1 MKQEWQRSWSKG
13 AWPAA
18 RTGTK
23 RAWSGHVAGA
33 ASRAADWHGTEW
45 QSNGSGDTWKRARAR
60 GSRGGQERR
69 QEWVAGQSHGG
80 GGPATNATCL
90 AVVPWTAPVSVRP
103 TQPLAL
109 TETAASSSA
118 AATHETQVAVM
129 PVDANSAR
137 AQPRHVVGQVYVSQ
151 TFKPG
156 KPYIITTGGQT
167 IWPGADC

>member
-1 MKQEWQRSWSKG
+1 MRPPRPLADHLRTTCRPLADHFGSSQSAPPSRFPTSMKQEWQRSWSKG

-23 RAWSGHVAGA
+23 RAWSSHVAGA

-80 GGPATNATCL
+80 GGPAIHATCL

-118 AATHETQVAVM
+118 AATLETQVAVM
-129 PVDANSAR
+129 PVDA
-137 AQPRHVVGQVYVSQ
+137 H
-151 TFKPG
+151 
-156 KPYIITTGGQT
+156 
-167 IWPGADC
+167 

>member
-33 ASRAADWHGTEW
+33 ASHAADWHGTEW

-80 GGPATNATCL
+80 GGPAINATCL

-103 TQPLAL
+103 TQPPAL
-109 TETAASSSA
+109 MAASCNTETAASSSA
-118 AATHETQVAVM
+118 AATLETQVAVM
-129 PVDANSAR
+129 PVDAN
-137 AQPRHVVGQVYVSQ
+137 
-151 TFKPG
+151 
-156 KPYIITTGGQT
+156 
-167 IWPGADC
+167 